1 MYSYISG
8 HKVTVGFEADLT
20 KDGIIDAFDMAAMR
34 RNLIAILHT
43 FT

>member
-8 HKVTVGFEADLT
+8 HEVAVGFEADLT

-34 RNLIAILHT
+34 KRLVSNR
-43 FT
+43 